1 MQGKKVYQEQLFNS
15 FQLSERVP
23 VTNLYRRLKE
33 ALNLDFLY
41 DLTRGFY
48 GNSGQKSIKTQR
60 HSTNRHATL

>member
-48 GNSGQKSIKTQR
+48 GNSGQKSIDPVVFFK
-60 HSTNRHATL
+60 LCLVGY

>member
-23 VTNLYRRLKE
+23 ATNFYRRLKE

-41 DLTRGFY
+41 D
-48 GNSGQKSIKTQR
+48 K
-60 HSTNRHATL
+60 

>member
-23 VTNLYRRLKE
+23 ATNFYRRLKE

-48 GNSGQKSIKTQR
+48 GSSGQKSIDPV
-60 HSTNRHATL
+60 L